1 MWPIAARVAW
11 TVCLSVGCERE
22 THQTYEPIWM
32 PSRMWTLG
40 GKKNHV
46 LPGSPDP
53 PPWNGDKT
61 WACPDMPAVYI
72 VYLISKDSSDAA
84 FGYRYLLHSTTRCK
98 ARLGCSPPRL
108 LIIVDS
114 SVNWFACVQREC
126 QINVW
131 GRKVRFHGGAMSVHG
146 VLVLSTEIVAVDLV
160 YYTYDGRARPGWLL
174 KFYDTSVTVAKIICG

>member
-1 MWPIAARVAW
+1 
-11 TVCLSVGCERE
+11 
-22 THQTYEPIWM
+22 
-32 PSRMWTLG
+32 MWTLG

-131 GRKVRFHGGAMSVHG
+131 GRKVRFHGGGNVRSRCTG
-146 VLVLSTEIVAVDLV
+146 VVNRNRRGRPRVLHLRRSS
-160 YYTYDGRARPGWLL
+160 PSWLTTQIL
-174 KFYDTSVTVAKIICG
+174 WYIGHCGENNMWIE

>member
-32 PSRMWTLG
+32 PSRMWTLK

-131 GRKVRFHGGAMSVHG
+131 GRKVRFHGGGQCPFTVYWCCQQKSSRSTSCITLTTVEP
-146 VLVLSTEIVAVDLV
+146 VLADYSNFMIHRSLW
-160 YYTYDGRARPGWLL
+160 R
-174 KFYDTSVTVAKIICG
+174 K